1 MGHGLQ
7 KLPLKI
13 SRWFN
18 VVPNLNIP
26 ILWILHNFTHLLSS
40 ILFSLNQILQ
50 HLYSESLKTHLGKIL
65 EPKIPRFYREIPMD
79 LKQIRPFFGQGGL
92 RLCHELL
99 WCSWTLRICHEEEHI
114 TVDGSRNPGVQQ
126 LRLIVDPIIYRVLYV
141 PGGAGFLPSTYVHCF
156 SAPLRMISFTSM
168 GIWFHPCSTAHP
180 CKSISK
186 FGYLTSL
193 EFNISPERWWLED
206 DPFLLGRQAYFEGQT
221 VKLQECNVVLPSIQA
236 ANIANQCFSR
246 SYSHVIIIA
255 AFPGTSFST
264 STAGAK
270 WSSFLAKTRWNKNT
284 TTQLLTILT
293 QMRELQ
299 NWKLTFILF
308 EDHLNYL

>member
-141 PGGAGFLPSTYVHCF
+141 PGGCLWFLNHQQFHF
-156 SAPLRMISFTSM
+156 SFVVMAIWINMIHM
-168 GIWFHPCSTAHP
+168 
-180 CKSISK
+180 
-186 FGYLTSL
+186 
-193 EFNISPERWWLED
+193 
-206 DPFLLGRQAYFEGQT
+206 
-221 VKLQECNVVLPSIQA
+221 
-236 ANIANQCFSR
+236 
-246 SYSHVIIIA
+246 SYCHMIIIEN
-255 AFPGTSFST
+255 
-264 STAGAK
+264 
-270 WSSFLAKTRWNKNT
+270 RNT
-284 TTQLLTILT
+284 YKIMVQ
-293 QMRELQ
+293 
-299 NWKLTFILF
+299 
-308 EDHLNYL
+308 